1 MENKKDWE
9 ELEEWQMDQ
18 ELKNIS
24 NKKSYAEPFDK
35 KNIKGAEIFSKIF
48 NFIAKSISI
57 TTVTIIIAVIAIA
70 VLFVYTSFATVAP
83 KNTVKYLKQVY
94 GGEKFKIVENYS
106 NNNGKGLYLLS
117 PKSNKNI
124 KFKAYNNA
132 NGIHDDYS
140 AQRLKY
146 YIDNC
151 EDRNLIEGFN
161 IEETKET
168 YENEEFLQYNM
179 NIELNNYNELSE
191 KVQKVYQLVKYLN
204 SRDNKMFE
212 SISIINKDIN
222 YYFSI
227 QCYTTRN
234 YEQELSQAKYKYIN
248 TLKEDN
254 NQKELQKINQEEIN
268 EIWKPESLLLII
280 NGKQMK
286 LYNDG
291 QARVFYVQE
300 DGKYY
305 MSGTD
310 VILQQIE
317 QIKILK
323 KSKLL
328 GTVKKLEYNNKKYK
342 VKSSSGEGKNKN
354 NVIYTGGTLEKFLEN
369 FNSEVTYD
377 YENEKVY
384 VIIK

>member
-1 MENKKDWE
+1 MENKEDWE
-9 ELEEWQMDQ
+9 ELEKWQKDQ
-18 ELKNIS
+18 ELKKLS
-24 NKKSYAEPFDK
+24 NKKLYTESFDE
-35 KNIKGAEIFSKIF
+35 KNINGAKVFSKIV
-48 NFIAKSISI
+48 NFITKSISI
-57 TTVTIIIAVIAIA
+57 TTVTIIIAVITIA
-70 VLFVYTSFATVAP
+70 VLFVYTSFAVVAP
-83 KNTVKYLKQVY
+83 KNTVKYLKKVY
-94 GGEKFKIVENYS
+94 GGERFKIVENYS
-106 NNNGKGLYLLS
+106 NNNGKGLYVLI

-124 KFKAYNNA
+124 KFKAYNKS
-132 NGIHDDYS
+132 NGVHDDYS

-146 YIDNC
+146 YIENC
-151 EDRNLIEGFN
+151 EDKTLLENFN
-161 IEETKET
+161 IEEKVEK
-168 YENEEFLQYNM
+168 YEDEEFLKYDV
-179 NIELNNYNELSE
+179 NIKINDYNELNE

-204 SRDNKMFE
+204 SKDKKMFE
-212 SISIINKDIN
+212 SISIISNDIN

-227 QCYTTRN
+227 QCYTTRS
-234 YEQELSQAKYKYIN
+234 YEQELDEAKYKYIDV
-248 TLKEDN
+248 LKEN
-254 NQKELQKINQEEIN
+254 NDKSKLEKIGQKEIS
-268 EIWKPESLLLII
+268 EIWKPKSLLLII

-291 QARVFYVQE
+291 QARVFYAQE
-300 DGKYY
+300 DQKYY

-310 VILQQIE
+310 VIMQQID

-354 NVIYTGGTLEKFLEN
+354 NVIYTGGTLDKFLEN
-369 FNSEVTYD
+369 FDSEVTYD

>member
-1 MENKKDWE
+1 MGNKEDWE
-9 ELEEWQMDQ
+9 ELEEWQKDQ
-18 ELKNIS
+18 ELKKIS
-24 NKKSYAEPFDK
+24 NEKTNVGTFDK
-35 KNIKGAEIFSKIF
+35 KSIKGAEIFSKIF
-48 NFIAKSISI
+48 NFITKSISI

-70 VLFVYTSFATVAP
+70 VLFVYTSFARVAP

-94 GGEKFKIVENYS
+94 GGEKFKIIQNYS
-106 NNNGKGLYLLS
+106 NNNGKGLYVLS

-124 KFKAYNNA
+124 KFKAYNKA

-151 EDRNLIEGFN
+151 EDRSLIEGFN
-161 IEETKET
+161 IEEKKEK
-168 YENEEFLQYNM
+168 YENEEFLQYNI
-179 NIELNNYNELSE
+179 NIELNNYNELNE
-191 KVQKVYQLVKYLN
+191 KVHKVYQLAKYLN
-204 SRDNKMFE
+204 LKDNKMFE
-212 SISIINKDIN
+212 SISIIEKDIN

-227 QCYTTRN
+227 QCYTSRS
-234 YEQELSQAKYKYIN
+234 YEEELNEAKYKYIN
-248 TLKEDN
+248 TLKESN
-254 NQKELQKINQEEIN
+254 NQKELEKIGQKEIN

-291 QARVFYVQE
+291 QARVFYVRE

-317 QIKILK
+317 PIKILK

-342 VKSSSGEGKNKN
+342 VNSSSGKDKNKS
-354 NVIYTGGTLEKFLEN
+354 NVIYTGGTLDKFLEK
-369 FNSEVTYD
+369 FDSEVTYD